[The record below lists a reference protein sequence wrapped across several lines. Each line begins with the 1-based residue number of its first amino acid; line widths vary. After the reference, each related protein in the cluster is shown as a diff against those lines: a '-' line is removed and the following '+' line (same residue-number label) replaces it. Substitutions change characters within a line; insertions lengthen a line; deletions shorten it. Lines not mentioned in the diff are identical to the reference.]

1 MFGSIVKAA
10 VEKNA
15 YADGVTQSS
24 SYSTGFDHRNGIDV
38 FVGV

>member
-1 MFGSIVKAA
+1 MFRSILQAA

-15 YADGVTQSS
+15 YADGVTQFSI
-24 SYSTGFDHRNGIDV
+24 YSTGFDHRNGIDF